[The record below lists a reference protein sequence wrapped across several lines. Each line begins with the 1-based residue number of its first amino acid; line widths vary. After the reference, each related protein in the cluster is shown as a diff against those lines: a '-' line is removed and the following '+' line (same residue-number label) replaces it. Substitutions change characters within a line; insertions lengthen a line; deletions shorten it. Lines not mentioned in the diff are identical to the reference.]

1 MSLLSTDLQDKLNYI
16 HNDSLLNQEP
26 ISADSISGG
35 GSGTVTVT
43 FNDRSFMTP
52 PESTFG
58 GFNSVSKDSFLIF
71 INGLEAEH
79 EAWSIE
85 ESGNNIVVTVNET
98 KINFT
103 MESSDE
109 VLLHGKHQVVE

>member
-1 MSLLSTDLQDKLNYI
+1 MSLLSQDLQDKLNYI

-26 ISADSISGG
+26 LSSDSISGG

-52 PESTFG
+52 PESSLG

-85 ESGNNIVVTVNET
+85 ESGDNIVVTVNET

-103 MESSDE
+103 MDNSDE
-109 VLLHGKHQVVE
+109 VFLYGKFE

>member
-1 MSLLSTDLQDKLNYI
+1 MSLLSSDLQDKLNYI
-16 HNDSLLNQEP
+16 HNDSLLNSAP

-35 GSGTVTVT
+35 GTGTVTIT

-79 EAWSIE
+79 EAWSIT

-103 MESSDE
+103 MDNSDE
-109 VLLHGKHQVVE
+109 VFLYGKFE

>member
-1 MSLLSTDLQDKLNYI
+1 MSLLSPDLQDKLNYV
-16 HNDSLLNQEP
+16 HNDSFIN
-26 ISADSISGG
+26 SAPLSPDSITGG
-35 GSGTVTVT
+35 GSGTVTIT
-43 FNDRSFMTP
+43 FNNKSFMTP

-109 VLLHGKHQVVE
+109 VLLHGKHQAVE

>member
-1 MSLLSTDLQDKLNYI
+1 MSLLSSDLQDKLNYV
-16 HNDSLLNQEP
+16 HNDSFINSAP
-26 ISADSISGG
+26 VSADSITGG
-35 GSGTVTVT
+35 GSGTVTIT
-43 FNDRSFMTP
+43 FNDKSFMTP

-109 VLLHGKHQVVE
+109 VFLYGKFE

>member
-16 HNDSLLNQEP
+16 HNDSLLNQDP
-26 ISADSISGG
+26 ISSDSISGG
-35 GSGTVTVT
+35 GTGTVTIT
-43 FNDRSFMTP
+43 FNNRSFMTT
-52 PESTFG
+52 PESSFG

-79 EAWSIE
+79 ESWSIE

-103 MESSDE
+103 MDNSDE
-109 VLLHGKHQVVE
+109 VFLYGKIE

>member
-1 MSLLSTDLQDKLNYI
+1 MSLLSQDLKDKIDYI
-16 HNDSLLNQEP
+16 HNDSLLNKAP

-35 GSGTVTVT
+35 GTGTVTIT
-43 FNDRSFMTP
+43 FNNKSFMTP
-52 PESTFG
+52 PESSFG

-79 EAWSIE
+79 ESWSIE
-85 ESGNNIVVTVNET
+85 ESGSNIVVTVNET

-103 MESSDE
+103 MDSSDE
-109 VLLHGKHQVVE
+109 VLLHGKFE

>member
-1 MSLLSTDLQDKLNYI
+1 MSLLSSDLQDKLNYV
-16 HNDSLLNQEP
+16 HNDSFIN
-26 ISADSISGG
+26 SAPLSPDSICGG
-35 GSGTVTVT
+35 GTGTVTIT

-79 EAWSIE
+79 ESWSIE

-103 MESSDE
+103 MDNSDE
-109 VLLHGKHQVVE
+109 VFLYGKFE

>member
-1 MSLLSTDLQDKLNYI
+1 MSLLSIEVENKLNYI
-16 HNDSLLNQEP
+16 HNDSFINSAP
-26 ISADSISGG
+26 ASADSISGG
-35 GSGTVTVT
+35 GSGTATIT
-43 FNDRSFMTP
+43 FNNISFMTP
-52 PESTFG
+52 PESSLG

-85 ESGNNIVVTVNET
+85 ESGDNIVVVVNET

-103 MESSDE
+103 LESSDE
-109 VLLHGKHQVVE
+109 VLLHGKFE

>member
-1 MSLLSTDLQDKLNYI
+1 MSSLLSQDLQDKIAYL
-16 HNDSLLNQEP
+16 HNDSLLNSAP

-35 GSGTVTVT
+35 ETGTVTIT
-43 FNDRSFMTP
+43 FNNKSFMTP

-79 EAWSIE
+79 EAWSIT
-85 ESGNNIVVTVNET
+85 ESGDNIVVTVDED

-103 MESSDE
+103 MDSSDE
-109 VLLHGKHQVVE
+109 VLLHGKFE

>member
-1 MSLLSTDLQDKLNYI
+1 MSLLSTDLQDKLNYV

-26 ISADSISGG
+26 LSSDSISGG

-52 PESTFG
+52 PESSLG

-85 ESGNNIVVTVNET
+85 ESGDNIVVTVNET

-109 VLLHGKHQVVE
+109 VILHGKFE

>member
-1 MSLLSTDLQDKLNYI
+1 MSLLSPDLQDKLNYV
-16 HNDSLLNQEP
+16 HNDSFINSAP
-26 ISADSISGG
+26 VSADSITGG
-35 GSGTVTVT
+35 GSGTVTIT
-43 FNDRSFMTP
+43 FNDKSFMTP

-109 VLLHGKHQVVE
+109 VFLYGKFE

>member
-1 MSLLSTDLQDKLNYI
+1 MSLLSQDLQDKLNYV

-26 ISADSISGG
+26 LSSDSISGG

-43 FNDRSFMTP
+43 FNDKSFMTP
-52 PESTFG
+52 PESSLG

-85 ESGNNIVVTVNET
+85 ESGDNIVVTVNET

>member
-1 MSLLSTDLQDKLNYI
+1 MSLLSPDLQDKLNYV

-26 ISADSISGG
+26 LSSDSISGG

-52 PESTFG
+52 PESSLG

-85 ESGNNIVVTVNET
+85 ESGDNIVVTVNET

-109 VLLHGKHQVVE
+109 VILHGKFE

>member
-1 MSLLSTDLQDKLNYI
+1 MSLLSPDLQDKLNYV

-26 ISADSISGG
+26 LSSDSISGG

-52 PESTFG
+52 PESSLG

-79 EAWSIE
+79 EAWSIT
-85 ESGNNIVVTVNET
+85 ESGNNIVVTINET
-98 KINFT
+98 KIDFII
-103 MESSDE
+103 ESSDE
-109 VLLHGKHQVVE
+109 ILLHGKHQAIE

>member
-1 MSLLSTDLQDKLNYI
+1 MSLLSPDLQDKLNYT
-16 HNDSLLNQEP
+16 HNDSFIN
-26 ISADSISGG
+26 SAPHSPDSITGG
-35 GSGTVTVT
+35 GSGTVIIT
-43 FNDRSFMTP
+43 FNNKSFMTP
-52 PESTFG
+52 PESQFG

-79 EAWSIE
+79 ESWSIE

-103 MESSDE
+103 MDNSDE
-109 VLLHGKHQVVE
+109 VFLYGKIE

>member
-1 MSLLSTDLQDKLNYI
+1 MSLLSQDLQDKLNYV

-26 ISADSISGG
+26 LSSDSISGG

-43 FNDRSFMTP
+43 FNDKSFMTP
-52 PESTFG
+52 PESSLG

-85 ESGNNIVVTVNET
+85 ESGDNIVVTVNET

-109 VLLHGKHQVVE
+109 VILHGKFE

>member
-1 MSLLSTDLQDKLNYI
+1 MSLLSQDLQDKIAYI
-16 HNDSLLNQEP
+16 HGDTLINKSP
-26 ISADSISGG
+26 VIADDVSGG
-35 GSGTVTVT
+35 GTGTVTIT
-43 FNDRSFMTP
+43 FNNKSFMTP
-52 PESTFG
+52 PESSLG

-85 ESGNNIVVTVNET
+85 ESGDNIVVTVNET

-109 VLLHGKHQVVE
+109 VILHGKFE

>member
-1 MSLLSTDLQDKLNYI
+1 MSSLLSQDLQDKLAYL
-16 HNDSLLNQEP
+16 HNDSLLNSAP

-35 GSGTVTVT
+35 GTGTVTIT

-85 ESGNNIVVTVNET
+85 ESGDNIVVTVNET

-109 VLLHGKHQVVE
+109 VILHGKFE

>member
-1 MSLLSTDLQDKLNYI
+1 MVVVV
-16 HNDSLLNQEP
+16 E
-26 ISADSISGG
+26 A
-35 GSGTVTVT
+35 VTIT
-43 FNDRSFMTP
+43 FNNKSFMTP

-79 EAWSIE
+79 ESWSIE

-103 MESSDE
+103 MEIVMKYFYME
-109 VLLHGKHQVVE
+109 NIR

>member
-1 MSLLSTDLQDKLNYI
+1 MSSLLSQDLQDKLAYL
-16 HNDSLLNQEP
+16 HNDSLLNSAP

-35 GSGTVTVT
+35 ETGTVTIT
-43 FNDRSFMTP
+43 FNNKSFMTP

-79 EAWSIE
+79 EAWSIT
-85 ESGNNIVVTVNET
+85 ESGDNIVVTVDED

-103 MESSDE
+103 MDSSDE
-109 VLLHGKHQVVE
+109 VLLHGKFE

>member
-1 MSLLSTDLQDKLNYI
+1 MSSLLSQDLQDKLAYL
-16 HNDSLLNQEP
+16 HNDSLLNSAP

-35 GSGTVTVT
+35 ETGTVTIT
-43 FNDRSFMTP
+43 FNNKSFMTP

-79 EAWSIE
+79 EAWSIT
-85 ESGNNIVVTVNET
+85 ESGDNIVVTVDED

-103 MESSDE
+103 MDSSDE
-109 VLLHGKHQVVE
+109 VLLHGKF